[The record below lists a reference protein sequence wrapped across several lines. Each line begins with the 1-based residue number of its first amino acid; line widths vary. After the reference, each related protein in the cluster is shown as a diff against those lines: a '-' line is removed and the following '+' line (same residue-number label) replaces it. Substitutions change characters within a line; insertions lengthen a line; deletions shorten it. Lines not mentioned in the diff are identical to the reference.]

1 MEVVGMMR
9 FGMLLH
15 RAGMQAAVTL
25 ESGLLVAVIGTLKRL
40 VPAVPALTVT
50 LCLICCGGWLIASD
64 FEPLPPLASI
74 Q

>member
-1 MEVVGMMR
+1 MMR

-15 RAGMQAAVTL
+15 PAGMQAAVTL